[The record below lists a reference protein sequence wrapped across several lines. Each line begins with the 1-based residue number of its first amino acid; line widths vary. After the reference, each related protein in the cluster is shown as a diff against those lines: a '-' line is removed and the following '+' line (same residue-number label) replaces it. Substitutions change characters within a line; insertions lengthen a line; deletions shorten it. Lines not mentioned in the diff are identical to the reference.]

1 MDEKHTCQCNNKAD
15 EDYLKKLELMAKG
28 SYSERT
34 MKTMFIS
41 LIVFCCI
48 LIISISVI
56 VFYGINRYHHYMMN
70 TEVVESVTITE
81 ELIGDKSNDDY
92 NANGHIIQGN
102 NFTNSTMGVN
112 NGENNK
118 DKK

>member
-56 VFYGINRYHHYMMN
+56 AFYGINRYHHYRMN
-70 TEVVESVTITE
+70 TEVVESVTTE
-81 ELIGDKSNDDY
+81 EYFSDDY
-92 NANGHIIQGN
+92 NAGGHIIQGN
-102 NFTNSTMGVN
+102 SFDNSSVGAV
-112 NGENNK
+112 NGENK
-118 DKK
+118 ESEK